1 MKIIKQSSRASP
13 KISLI
18 LIDWS
23 VRESFHLL
31 YYLEKQTLHRE
42 RFEIIIVEYYSYISN
57 AIKKFETEVDT
68 WILLEMPTEC
78 YYHKHL
84 MYNVGISF
92 SQGDV
97 VVICDSDVMVKPSFL
112 ERIFAE
118 FKKKSHII
126 LHLDQFR
133 NNRKDLYPFCYP
145 SFEEVLGD
153 GCINHLNKKTV
164 GLNLIKDVLHRRN
177 YGACLCAKR
186 EDLINIGGAD
196 EHIDFVGYICGP
208 YDLTFRLVNLG
219 KQEIWHPDEFLYHTW
234 HPGEAGVNNYLGPH
248 DGRHLS
254 TTALESIHSS
264 RIFPNVINRAIV
276 ALMNN
281 KNLSNFQ
288 LESLLIS
295 AEIFSITKRFFL
307 ESHKAIELGERTYS
321 QFVYLGFL
329 ITRKNNL
336 YRAIPLLDI
345 LCSESL
351 LIENQDIS
359 ILKRVIRQ
367 RNLIRRFFLYLFFLA
382 FYISHFIK
390 TYLKNVTKSKFTK
403 FFFLQSWSTRFHSEV
418 VPKKNGIKV
427 FRSIFNL
434 NKNINGLAKKI
445 IKEFLKSVHKS
456 KLHFN
461 WLVGAL
467 LNFEV
472 INKNKIKTVFLLT
485 DSLLDCLI
493 IYFFILYKHKRLIK
507 TKKVKNPNI
516 LSSMFKKIYARENI
530 NYFVVSNQCYL
541 QYRLLFLDHS
551 MQHPEI
557 RILIL

>member
-1 MKIIKQSSRASP
+1 MGYTSTKVKVIKQSSHASP

-31 YYLEKQTLHRE
+31 HYLEKQTLRRE
-42 RFEIIIVEYYSYISN
+42 RFEVIIIEYYSRISN
-57 AIKKFETEVDT
+57 AIKKFEAEVDT

-92 SQGDV
+92 SQGDIV
-97 VVICDSDVMVKPSFL
+97 IICDSDVMVKPSFL
-112 ERIFAE
+112 ERIFVE
-118 FKKKSHII
+118 FEKNSHII

-164 GLNLIKDVLHRRN
+164 GLTLTKDALHRRN

-219 KQEIWHPDEFLYHTW
+219 KQEIWHPNEFLYHTW

-248 DGRHLS
+248 DGHHLS
-254 TTALESIHSS
+254 ITALESIHSS
-264 RIFPNVINRAIV
+264 RIFPNVMNRAIV
-276 ALMNN
+276 TLMNN
-281 KNLSNFQ
+281 KNLSNFK

-295 AEIFSITKRFFL
+295 AETFSITKRFFL
-307 ESHKAIELGERTYS
+307 ESHKAIKLREKTYS
-321 QFVYLGFL
+321 QFIYLGFL
-329 ITRKNNL
+329 ITRKNDL

-345 LCSESL
+345 LCSKSL
-351 LIENQDIS
+351 LIENHDIS

-367 RNLIRRFFLYLFFLA
+367 RNLIKQFFLYPFFLV
-382 FYISHFIK
+382 FYVSHFIK
-390 TYLKNVTKSKFTK
+390 IYLRNIT
-403 FFFLQSWSTRFHSEV
+403 LQNWGRRFHSEA
-418 VPKKNGIKV
+418 VPKKNRMKL
-427 FRSIFNL
+427 FRSVFNL
-434 NKNINGLAKKI
+434 NKNINGLKKKTV
-445 IKEFLKSVHKS
+445 KEFLKLVHKS
-456 KLHFN
+456 KLHIN
-461 WLVGAL
+461 WLTGAL
-467 LNFEV
+467 LNFEI
-472 INKNKIKTVFLLT
+472 INKTKIKKVFLLT
-485 DSLLDCLI
+485 DSLLDCLM
-493 IYFFILYKHKRLIK
+493 IYSFILYKHKRFIK
-507 TKKVKNPNI
+507 IKKIKNPDILSNFFKKV
-516 LSSMFKKIYARENI
+516 YARENT
-530 NYFVVSNQCYL
+530 NYFIVSNQCYL

-551 MQHPEI
+551 IKHPEI
-557 RILIL
+557 RIIIL

>member
-1 MKIIKQSSRASP
+1 MKLIKQSSRASP
-13 KISLI
+13 KISLV

-31 YYLEKQTLHRE
+31 HYLEKQTLYRE
-42 RFEIIIVEYYSYISN
+42 RFEIIIVEYYSYISD
-57 AIKKFETEVDT
+57 AIKQFETEVDT

-84 MYNVGISF
+84 MYNVGIFF
-92 SQGDV
+92 SQGDI

-112 ERIFAE
+112 ESIFVE
-118 FKKKSHII
+118 FKKNSHII

-164 GLNLIKDVLHRRN
+164 GLTLIKDALHCRN

-248 DGRHLS
+248 DGLHLS

-281 KNLSNFQ
+281 RNISNSQ

-295 AEIFSITKRFFL
+295 AETFSVTKRFFL

-321 QFVYLGFL
+321 QFIYLGFL
-329 ITRKNNL
+329 IIRKNNL

-359 ILKRVIRQ
+359 ILKRIIRQ
-367 RNLIRRFFLYLFFLA
+367 RNLTSRFASYPFFLA

-390 TYLKNVTKSKFTK
+390 IYLKITKSKFTK
-403 FFFLQSWSTRFHSEV
+403 FFFLQNWSVGLHSEV
-418 VPKKNGIKV
+418 VSKKKGIKV

-434 NKNINGLAKKI
+434 HKNINGLTKKI

-456 KLHFN
+456 KLHLN
-461 WLVGAL
+461 WLTGAL
-467 LNFEV
+467 LNFE
-472 INKNKIKTVFLLT
+472 IIDKKKIKTVFLLT

-493 IYFFILYKHKRLIK
+493 IYFFILCKHKKLIK
-507 TKKVKNPNI
+507 IKKVKNPDI
-516 LSSMFKKIYARENI
+516 LSSLFKKIYARENI
-530 NYFVVSNQCYL
+530 NYFVISSQCYL

-551 MQHPEI
+551 IQHPEMH
-557 RILIL
+557 ILIL

>member
-13 KISLI
+13 EISLV

-31 YYLEKQTLHRE
+31 YYLKKQTLHRE

-57 AIKKFETEVDT
+57 AVKKFETEVDT

-92 SQGDV
+92 SQGDIV
-97 VVICDSDVMVKPSFL
+97 IICDSDVMVKPSFL
-112 ERIFAE
+112 EKIFVE

-153 GCINHLNKKTV
+153 GCTNHLNKKTM
-164 GLNLIKDVLHRRN
+164 GLTLIKDALHHRN

-186 EDLINIGGAD
+186 EDLINVGGAD

-234 HPGEAGVNNYLGPH
+234 HPGETGVNNYLGPH

-276 ALMNN
+276 GLMNN
-281 KNLSNFQ
+281 ENLSNFQ

-295 AEIFSITKRFFL
+295 AETFSITKRLFL
-307 ESHKAIELGERTYS
+307 ESHKAIELGEKTYS
-321 QFVYLGFL
+321 QFIYSGFL

-336 YRAIPLLDI
+336 YHAVPLLDI
-345 LCSESL
+345 LCKKSL
-351 LIENQDIS
+351 LIENQDILA
-359 ILKRVIRQ
+359 LKRVIRQ
-367 RNLIRRFFLYLFFLA
+367 RNSIRRFFLFLFFLA
-382 FYISHFIK
+382 FYIGYFIK
-390 TYLKNVTKSKFTK
+390 TYLRNVTKSKFTK
-403 FFFLQSWSTRFHSEV
+403 FFFLQNWSGRFHSEMV
-418 VPKKNGIKV
+418 SNKNGIKV
-427 FRSIFNL
+427 SIGFFNL
-434 NKNINGLAKKI
+434 NKNINRLIRKI
-445 IKEFLKSVHKS
+445 VKEFLKSVHKS
-456 KLHFN
+456 KLHLN
-461 WLVGAL
+461 WLTGAL
-467 LNFEV
+467 LNFEI
-472 INKNKIKTVFLLT
+472 INKTKIKRVFLLT
-485 DSLLDCLI
+485 DSLLDYLI
-493 IYFFILYKHKRLIK
+493 VYFFILCKHRRFIK
-507 TKKVKNPNI
+507 IKKVKDPDI
-516 LSSMFKKIYARENI
+516 LSDLFKKIYTKKNI
-530 NYFVVSNQCYL
+530 NFFVVSNQCYL
-541 QYRLLFLDHS
+541 QYRLLFLDYS
-551 MQHPEI
+551 IQHPEI
-557 RILIL
+557 RILVL